1 VCHEIGSDSVEA
13 AEADIWSTGHPGLS
27 VDHSMEKVTTPV
39 ILLVPGAAG
48 MSHVTSDDEVLDSVR
63 TVAGRASFEDVHR
76 YQLHLVTSGTS
87 VTVIN
92 RSLTALRFLFTV
104 AAGIAHKNEFAVQRL
119 LQDHFN
125 LDSADTIS
133 QG

>member
-1 VCHEIGSDSVEA
+1 
-13 AEADIWSTGHPGLS
+13 
-27 VDHSMEKVTTPV
+27 M
-39 ILLVPGAAG
+39 
-48 MSHVTSDDEVLDSVR
+48 
-63 TVAGRASFEDVHR
+63 
-76 YQLHLVTSGTS
+76 HLVTSGTS